1 MSLTIVKLVPQKLVP
16 ESKEAS
22 PGLDEVF
29 SSMANFG
36 RGFLHCHVE
45 SCQST
50 FHSRMLCGPIARHK
64 ALEIQLVLE
73 QIVQKV

>member
-1 MSLTIVKLVPQKLVP
+1 MSLTIVRLVPQKLVP

-29 SSMANFG
+29 STMANFG
-36 RGFLHCHVE
+36 RGCLHCHVE

-50 FHSRMLCGPIARHK
+50 FHARMLCGPIAHDK
-64 ALEIQLVLE
+64 ALEIQLILE